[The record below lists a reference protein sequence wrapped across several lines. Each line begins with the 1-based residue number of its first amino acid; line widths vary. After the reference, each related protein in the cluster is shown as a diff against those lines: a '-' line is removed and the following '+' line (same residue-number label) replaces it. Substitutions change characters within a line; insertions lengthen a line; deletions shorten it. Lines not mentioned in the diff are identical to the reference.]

1 MEYVIY
7 VIVLDIN
14 DMLMYVIV
22 RSYSKD
28 LFVFIEIFFVKCFY
42 DG

>member
-22 RSYSKD
+22 RNKD
-28 LFVFIEIFFVKCFY
+28 LFVFIEIFFVKFFY